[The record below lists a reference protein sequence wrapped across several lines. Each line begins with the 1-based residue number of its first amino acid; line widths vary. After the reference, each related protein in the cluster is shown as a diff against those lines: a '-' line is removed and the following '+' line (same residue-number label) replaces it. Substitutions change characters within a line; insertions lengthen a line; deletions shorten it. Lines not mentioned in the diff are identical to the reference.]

1 MDHIVTT
8 SVGVTQRNVVLEA
21 WSEDL
26 SAPSFMGICGL
37 LLLTDQIRRINM
49 LVNTHQ
55 RCVNVCCIISFDDD
69 A

>member
-26 SAPSFMGICGL
+26 SAPSFMG
-37 LLLTDQIRRINM
+37 NM
-49 LVNTHQ
+49 RSAVVN
-55 RCVNVCCIISFDDD
+55 
-69 A
+69 

>member
-26 SAPSFMGICGL
+26 SSPSFMG
-37 LLLTDQIRRINM
+37 NM
-49 LVNTHQ
+49 RSAVVN
-55 RCVNVCCIISFDDD
+55 
-69 A
+69 